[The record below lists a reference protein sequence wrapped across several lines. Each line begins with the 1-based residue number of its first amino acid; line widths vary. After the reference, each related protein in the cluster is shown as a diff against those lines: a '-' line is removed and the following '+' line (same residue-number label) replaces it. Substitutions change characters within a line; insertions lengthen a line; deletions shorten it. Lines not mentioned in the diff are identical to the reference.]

1 MPSERI
7 IYNLLT
13 SNLVNSAYALV
24 YSKAMQH
31 ISIQPK
37 RVSKQKVCF
46 LVVSGFTLASLSLGL
61 LSIMCT
67 MAGLLTPAALCLLS
81 CVALDGCD
89 GSLARRWRVTS
100 PFGAQLDS
108 MADMTAFG
116 IASAVLTY
124 YWLMQE
130 DPSRLL
136 PVIVVSALVA
146 LMSAIRLARF
156 NVTPRD
162 DAYFQGI
169 PTTGATGIIVI
180 TYLTSPHLQFA
191 WALILVALVA
201 LLMGSLFPYMK
212 LSQVRRVPWWLWL
225 LALISAVVNLPITVL
240 LIVSIYICSGPLLW
254 LKQRQTAIRQAV

>member
-1 MPSERI
+1 MPNI
-7 IYNLLT
+7 TIP
-13 SNLVNSAYALV
+13 
-24 YSKAMQH
+24 SKQ
-31 ISIQPK
+31 
-37 RVSKQKVCF
+37 VSKQKVCF
-46 LVVSGFTLASLSLGL
+46 LVVNGFTLASLALGL

-67 MAGLLTPAALCLLS
+67 MAGLLTSAAFCLLG

-89 GSLARRWRVTS
+89 GNLARRWRVTS

-124 YWLMQE
+124 YWLIQKE
-130 DPSRLL
+130 PTLL
-136 PVIVVSALVA
+136 IPVTVVSVLVA

-156 NVTPRD
+156 NVTPSN

-180 TYLTSPHLQFA
+180 IYLTSPHLYFA

-201 LLMGSLFPYMK
+201 LLMGSLFPYVK
-212 LSQVRRVPWWLWL
+212 LTQMRRIPWWLWVIVAGS
-225 LALISAVVNLPITVL
+225 ALINLPATVL
-240 LIVSIYICSGPLLW
+240 GVAAIYICSGPLLW
-254 LKQRQTAIRQAV
+254 IQQRQAA